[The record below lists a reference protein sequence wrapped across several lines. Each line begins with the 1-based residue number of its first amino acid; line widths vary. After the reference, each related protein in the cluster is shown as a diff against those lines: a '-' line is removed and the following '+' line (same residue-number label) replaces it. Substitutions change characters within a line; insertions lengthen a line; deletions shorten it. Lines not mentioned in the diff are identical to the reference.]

1 MTVCRCLFHKHTLIA
16 PVAPGPPQQSLRKLS
31 GLPYHLAR
39 PETLPGTATL
49 SPNRPGHAL
58 NFTSGPLPHPRND
71 PAFPAHTFPSLR
83 PGPPTPTSSAGR
95 RCPGAL
101 RAPRRRASLS
111 VASPSQPRLHTKLR
125 LTARPVPGA
134 ATSAR
139 PGPRAAE
146 PPLLRVPGRHLG
158 RGPSP
163 SPPRLSAPPRAAPP
177 RLARAAVSGAAGPSA
192 AAAAAATAAAATAA
206 TAAAAAIR
214 DNQGCLEDPDTGF
227 SCSRIRIPCAVE
239 SGAGECARKPGTWM
253 YELSPGS
260 LNAR

>member
-1 MTVCRCLFHKHTLIA
+1 MLWTSPQA
-16 PVAPGPPQQSLRKLS
+16 PSPT
-31 GLPYHLAR
+31 H
-39 PETLPGTATL
+39 ATTPL
-49 SPNRPGHAL
+49 SPHTP
-58 NFTSGPLPHPRND
+58 SPRSA
-71 PAFPAHTFPSLR
+71 PA
-83 PGPPTPTSSAGR
+83 PPTPTSSAGR
-95 RCPGAL
+95 RCSGAL
-101 RAPRRRASLS
+101 RAPRRRASPR

-177 RLARAAVSGAAGPSA
+177 RLAGAAVSGAAGPSA
-192 AAAAAATAAAATAA
+192 AAAAAAAAATA
-206 TAAAAAIR
+206 AAAAAIR
-214 DNQGCLEDPDTGF
+214 DNQGSLEDLDTGF
-227 SCSRIRIPCAVE
+227 SCSRIRIPCAME
-239 SGAGECARKPGTWM
+239 SGAGECTRKPGTWM
-253 YELSPGS
+253 QELSPGS